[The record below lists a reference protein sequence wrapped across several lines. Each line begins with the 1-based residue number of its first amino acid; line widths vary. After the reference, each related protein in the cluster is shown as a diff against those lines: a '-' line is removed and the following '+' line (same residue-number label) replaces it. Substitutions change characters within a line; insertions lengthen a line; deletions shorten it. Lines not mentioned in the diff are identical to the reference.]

1 MPRKR
6 DYDSSYGQKIIS
18 LFAKLLFSRR
28 SHSLTELS
36 QMMNCS
42 KQSIMRMVDD
52 ITMSYGIE
60 ISESYEGRRKY
71 YQIKHAGSIAPINLS
86 ESELSVL
93 QMCRAFT
100 EHLLGGKLF
109 EEAARA
115 LGKSQTLVPGGK
127 AVSSR
132 HFASFI
138 PGTIDYTPHH
148 ESIHSL
154 IRAMEDRKVCKI
166 IYKSIMAKRA
176 KTFYIKPLKIF
187 SHKDTIYL
195 HARMARYPGKPYKE
209 PDFDPLLAIHR
220 LKNLEITERSF
231 EFPKDYDFEKF
242 FNQNFGVIKE
252 EAFEVELE
260 FTGYAAKYIAERI
273 WSPDQKLTEKKD
285 GTVKLKFSASS
296 EPELIGW
303 VLSFADEAR
312 VVKPKWLVRKVKETV
327 GRMKSSYANQRK

>member
-6 DYDSSYGQKIIS
+6 DYDRTYGQKIIS

-28 SHSLTELS
+28 GHSLIELS

-52 ITMSYGIE
+52 ITMSYDVE

-71 YQIKHAGSIAPINLS
+71 YQIKRAPGSIAPINLS

-148 ESIHSL
+148 QSIHSL
-154 IRAMEDRKVCKI
+154 IRAMEERKICKI
-166 IYKSIMAKRA
+166 TYKSIMAKRA
-176 KTFYIKPLKIF
+176 KPFYI
-187 SHKDTIYL
+187 
-195 HARMARYPGKPYKE
+195 
-209 PDFDPLLAIHR
+209 
-220 LKNLEITERSF
+220 
-231 EFPKDYDFEKF
+231 
-242 FNQNFGVIKE
+242 
-252 EAFEVELE
+252 
-260 FTGYAAKYIAERI
+260 
-273 WSPDQKLTEKKD
+273 
-285 GTVKLKFSASS
+285 
-296 EPELIGW
+296 
-303 VLSFADEAR
+303 
-312 VVKPKWLVRKVKETV
+312 
-327 GRMKSSYANQRK
+327 